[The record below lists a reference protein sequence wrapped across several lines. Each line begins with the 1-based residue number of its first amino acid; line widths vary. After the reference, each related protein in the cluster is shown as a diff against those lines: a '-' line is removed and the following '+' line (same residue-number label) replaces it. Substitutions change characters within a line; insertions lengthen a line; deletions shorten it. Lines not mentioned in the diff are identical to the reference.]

1 MTSTKD
7 YDFAATLAA
16 LDAARK
22 QFPEDSAEARAIG
35 FAFGLVIFI
44 NNKRTTL
51 REFLEW
57 NAMAHLPASKLPF
70 NAHATFATQE
80 EADAWRASGKA
91 RDGDRVIIG
100 DQGYEVVDVPRIG
113 LCFAAR
119 PLPEQLAAW
128 EAEDAGE
135 DGSSES

>member
-1 MTSTKD
+1 MADAKD
-7 YDFAATLAA
+7 YGFHATLAA

-57 NAMAHLPASKLPF
+57 QSMAHLPASKLPF
-70 NAHATFATQE
+70 KAHATFATQE

-91 RDGDRVIIG
+91 RDGDRVIIAG
-100 DQGYEVVDVPRIG
+100 QGYEVVDVPRLG
-113 LCFAAR
+113 LRFAAR

-128 EAEDAGE
+128 EAEDADEE
-135 DGSSES
+135 DSSES

>member
-1 MTSTKD
+1 MTATKD
-7 YDFAATLAA
+7 YDFGATLTA
-16 LDAARK
+16 LEAARK
-22 QFPEDSAEARAIG
+22 QFPEDSAEAKAIG
-35 FAFGLVIFI
+35 FAYGLVIFI
-44 NNKRTTL
+44 NNKRTVL

-57 NAMAHLPASKLPF
+57 QAMAHLPASKLPF
-70 NAHATFATQE
+70 KAHATFATRE

-100 DQGYEVVDVPRIG
+100 DQGYEVVDVPPYG
-113 LCFAAR
+113 LKFAAW

-128 EAEDAGE
+128 EAEEAGE